1 MSEVERLLS
10 QFVSNNADTRQLGG
24 RLDPNLGLDPKKL
37 NEKKGGVGLW
47 QCSTCVPSALLL
59 KALNFA
65 LNFDLNFFLFVP
77 AFFNILC
84 KHYRTNTA
92 KILIPSN

>member
-1 MSEVERLLS
+1 MS
-10 QFVSNNADTRQLGG
+10 DTQMLRRATLYEALKDSGESE
-24 RLDPNLGLDPKKL
+24 PKKL

-47 QCSTCVPSALLL
+47 QCSSCVPSALLL
-59 KALNFA
+59 NALNFA
-65 LNFDLNFFLFVP
+65 LNFFLFNP

-92 KILIPSN
+92 IIVHLSNL

>member
-24 RLDPNLGLDPKKL
+24 GLDPNLGLDPKKL

-47 QCSTCVPSALLL
+47 QCSSCVPSALLL
-59 KALNFA
+59 NALNFA
-65 LNFDLNFFLFVP
+65 LNFFLFVP

-92 KILIPSN
+92 RILIPSN